1 MGSAVSA
8 VQQSFPPKPK
18 GADDI
23 PDLTIKVFLVTAMSK
38 TIRVRLCAQRRA
50 RLYVVTL
57 VSERKLSR
65 CVFEDLADRCWRV

>member
-18 GADDI
+18 WGADDI

-50 RLYVVTL
+50 RP
-57 VSERKLSR
+57 
-65 CVFEDLADRCWRV
+65 

>member
-50 RLYVVTL
+50 RL
-57 VSERKLSR
+57 
-65 CVFEDLADRCWRV
+65 